1 MSDEIN
7 SNNNIDEEQED
18 EDIITLIDD
27 EGRMSEFEVLDAI
40 ETDEGRFVALLPLAS
55 LDEESGEGE
64 YIILQVVN
72 VNGEEELAEIEDE
85 ELLEALADVFLERFD
100 ELYETED
107 L

>member
-7 SNNNIDEEQED
+7 SNNNTDEEQED

-100 ELYETED
+100 ELYETEE

>member
-7 SNNNIDEEQED
+7 SNNNTNTEQED

-40 ETDEGRFVALLPLAS
+40 ETDEGRFVALLQLSS
-55 LDEESGEGE
+55 LDRESGEGE

-72 VNGEEELAEIEDE
+72 VDGEEELAEIEDE
-85 ELLEALADVFLERFD
+85 ELLEALADVFVERFD
-100 ELYETED
+100 ELYENED

>member
-1 MSDEIN
+1 MSDEITPG
-7 SNNNIDEEQED
+7 NNDEQED

-64 YIILQVVN
+64 YIILQVVD